1 MTTMATGVIGRLA
14 ALTLLAALAPAL
26 LAVTAGA
33 QDKPATKEVV
43 ELSPEEKAEREAR
56 KACKVAICAAF
67 RNRKAGD
74 DISCHVLKTWR
85 KEAIEKIVAKGG
97 LKWPWGK
104 ARCETSLK
112 LKREALIKAMT
123 EKTYELAVDTH
134 TIACALEREKDN
146 YEVKFDIAPKV
157 TFKDGK
163 AEKAALNWGK
173 IDAPA
178 LAKGALW
185 SMSAADNT
193 FGVMQGTIVEDIND
207 FVSAKCDEVKE
218 DWAGK

>member
-1 MTTMATGVIGRLA
+1 MRGTTGMWGRLA
-14 ALTLLAALAPAL
+14 VISILAALGAW
-26 LAVTAGA
+26 LAAGRAEA
-33 QDKPATKEVV
+33 QDKPATKEVI
-43 ELSPEEKAEREAR
+43 ELTPEEKAERDSR

-67 RNRKAGD
+67 RNRKPGD

-97 LKWPWGK
+97 LSWPWGK

-112 LKREALIKAMT
+112 LRREALIKAMT
-123 EKTYELAVDTH
+123 EKSYELTVDTH

-163 AEKAALNWGK
+163 AEKAALHWGK

-193 FGVMQGTIVEDIND
+193 FGVMQGAIVEDIND
-207 FVSAKCDEVKE
+207 FVSAKCDEVKD